1 MAYEG
6 SGVIKILKSAVK
18 DYTMNK
24 EFVANIGNDVILFN
38 TGILAKQADGAVAV
52 SCGETIVFAS
62 AVASKKIVEGQDFF
76 PLTVDYREKH
86 YSAGKI
92 PGGFIKREGRPSDK
106 EILTSRLA
114 DRPIRPL
121 FPDDFV
127 NEVQVIIYV
136 LSADREHQPDV
147 LAINAASAALS
158 ISGIPFKGPV
168 GAVRVGRIDGQWKI
182 NPYFQE
188 MEHSDID
195 LVVAGTKKAVTMI
208 EGQAKNLTE
217 DEMIEAVEFAHANI
231 IKLCEVQEAL
241 KEACGKPLMSYE
253 PKLSDKELEK
263 VIREKYFADIEQL
276 KEVHEKKAREQ
287 AKDAIITTITRQ
299 LQEQF
304 PDTIALVPEIVDSL
318 DAEVV
323 RSRILNEGKR
333 ADGRGLKDIRPID
346 IMIGILPRA
355 HGSALFTRG
364 QTQSLGIVTLGTVA
378 DSQRI
383 DSIDLIEES
392 YKRFMLH
399 YYFPP
404 FSVGEVG
411 RVGGIGRRE
420 IGHGMLAERA
430 LEYAI
435 PDEDIFPYTIRV
447 VSEILESNGSS
458 SMATVCSG
466 SLALF
471 NAGVP
476 MKAPVAGI
484 AMGLVLEGDRYAIL
498 SDIQGIE
505 DHLGDM
511 DFKVAGTATG
521 ITAFQMDIKIEG
533 ITTEIMRKALEQAKE
548 GRLHI
553 LEKMNEVIAEPSKE
567 LSPHAP
573 KIAVMK
579 IEVEKIGEVIGPGGR
594 VIKKI
599 IEESGADINIE
610 PDGTVFI
617 SASEQDSIEKAQL
630 SIKGLVEEVEVG
642 AIYKGIVK
650 RITDFGAFVEILPGK
665 QGLVHISKLDHSRV
679 EKVKDILNEG
689 DEVLVK
695 VIGID
700 EQGRINLSR
709 KDAMKKH

>member
-1 MAYEG
+1 
-6 SGVIKILKSAVK
+6 
-18 DYTMNK
+18 MNK
-24 EFVANIGNDVILFN
+24 EFAVTIGNDLIQFS
-38 TGILAKQADGAVAV
+38 TGILAKQADGAVVV
-52 SCGETIVFAS
+52 SCGETIVFSS
-62 AVASKKIVEGQDFF
+62 AVASKKVVEGQDFF

-127 NEVQVIIYV
+127 NEVQIIIYV
-136 LSADREHQPDV
+136 LSADREHQPDI

-158 ISGIPFKGPV
+158 ISGVPFKGPV
-168 GAVRVGRIDGQWKI
+168 GAVRVGRVDGQWI
-182 NPYFQE
+182 VNPSFQE
-188 MEHSDID
+188 MENSDID
-195 LVVAGTKKAVTMI
+195 LVVAGTRKAVTMI
-208 EGQAKNLTE
+208 EGQAKNLSE
-217 DEMIEAVEFAHANI
+217 DAMIQAVEFAHANI
-231 IKLCEVQEAL
+231 IKLCEIQEEL
-241 KEACGKPLMSYE
+241 KNTCGKPLMQYI
-253 PKLSDKELEK
+253 PKLSDNKLEK
-263 VIREKYFADIEQL
+263 VIREKYFTAVENF
-276 KEVHEKKAREQ
+276 KEYTEKKARED
-287 AKDAIITTITRQ
+287 AKDAIITAITND
-299 LQEQF
+299 LKEQF
-304 PDTIALVPEIVDSL
+304 PDTIALVPEIVDAM
-318 DAEVV
+318 DAEVI
-323 RSRILNEGKR
+323 RSRILDEGSR
-333 ADGRGLKDIRPID
+333 PDGRGLNNIRPID
-346 IMIGILPRA
+346 IMVGILPRA

-378 DSQRI
+378 ESQRI
-383 DSIDLIEES
+383 DSIDLLEES

-404 FSVGEVG
+404 FSTGEVG
-411 RVGGIGRRE
+411 RVGGVGRRE

-430 LEYAI
+430 IEYAI
-435 PDEDIFPYTIRV
+435 PDEKEFPYTIRV
-447 VSEILESNGSS
+447 VSEVLESNGSS
-458 SMATVCSG
+458 SMATVCAG

-476 MKAPVAGI
+476 MKDQVAGI
-484 AMGLVLEGDRYAIL
+484 AMGLVLEGERYAIL

-548 GRLHI
+548 GRLYI
-553 LEKMNEVIAEPSKE
+553 LEKMNSVVSQPAQE

-579 IEVEKIGEVIGPGGR
+579 IEIEKIGEVIGPGGR

-599 IEESGADINIE
+599 IEETGAEINIE
-610 PDGTVFI
+610 QDGTIFI
-617 SASEQDSIEKAQL
+617 SANEQSAIDKAQQA
-630 SIKGLVEEVEVG
+630 IKGLIEEVEVG
-642 AIYKGIVK
+642 TIYKGVVK
-650 RITDFGAFVEILPGK
+650 RITDFGAFVEVLPGK
-665 QGLVHISKLDHSRV
+665 QGLVHISKLDFNRV
-679 EKVKDILNEG
+679 EKVKDVLKEG
-689 DEVLVK
+689 DEVMVK
-695 VIGID
+695 VISID
-700 EQGRINLSR
+700 DQGRINLSR

>member
-1 MAYEG
+1 
-6 SGVIKILKSAVK
+6 
-18 DYTMNK
+18 MNK
-24 EFVANIGNDVILFN
+24 EFAVTIGNDLIQFS
-38 TGILAKQADGAVAV
+38 TGILAKQADGAVVV
-52 SCGETIVFAS
+52 SCGETIVFSS
-62 AVASKKIVEGQDFF
+62 AVASKKVVEGQDFF
-76 PLTVDYREKH
+76 PLMVDYREKH

-127 NEVQVIIYV
+127 NEVQIIIYV
-136 LSADREHQPDV
+136 LSADREHQPDI

-168 GAVRVGRIDGQWKI
+168 GAVRVGRVDGQWII
-182 NPYFQE
+182 NPSFQE
-188 MEHSDID
+188 IENSDID
-195 LVVAGTKKAVTMI
+195 LVVAGTRKAVTMI
-208 EGQAKNLTE
+208 EGQAKNLSE
-217 DEMIEAVEFAHANI
+217 DAMIQAVEFAHENI
-231 IKLCEVQEAL
+231 IKLCEIQEEL
-241 KEACGKPLMSYE
+241 KNACGKPLMNYI
-253 PKLSDKELEK
+253 PKQGDKELEK
-263 VIREKYFADIEQL
+263 VIRDKYFTAVKNF
-276 KEVHEKKAREQ
+276 KEYTEKKARED
-287 AKDAIITTITRQ
+287 AKDAIIKAITDD
-299 LQEQF
+299 LKEQF
-304 PDTIALVPEIVDSL
+304 PDTIALVPEIVDAM
-318 DAEVV
+318 DAEVI
-323 RSRILNEGKR
+323 RSRILDEGSR
-333 ADGRGLKDIRPID
+333 PDGRGLNNIRPID
-346 IMIGILPRA
+346 IMVGILPRA

-383 DSIDLIEES
+383 DSIDLLEES

-404 FSVGEVG
+404 FSTGEVG
-411 RVGGIGRRE
+411 RVGGVGRRE

-430 LEYAI
+430 IEYAI
-435 PDEDIFPYTIRV
+435 PDDTVFPYTIRV
-447 VSEILESNGSS
+447 VSEVLESNGSS
-458 SMATVCSG
+458 SMATVCAG

-476 MKAPVAGI
+476 MKDQVAGI
-484 AMGLVLEGDRYAIL
+484 AMGLVLEGERYAIL

-548 GRLHI
+548 GRLYI
-553 LEKMNEVIAEPSKE
+553 LEKMNSVISQPAQE

-579 IEVEKIGEVIGPGGR
+579 IEIEKIGEVIGPGGR

-599 IEESGADINIE
+599 IEETGAEINIE
-610 PDGTVFI
+610 QDGTIFI
-617 SASEQDSIEKAQL
+617 SANEQSAIDKAQQA
-630 SIKGLVEEVEVG
+630 IKGLIEEVEVG
-642 AIYKGIVK
+642 TIYKGVVK
-650 RITDFGAFVEILPGK
+650 RITDFGAFVEVLPGK
-665 QGLVHISKLDHSRV
+665 QGLVHISKLDFNRV
-679 EKVKDILNEG
+679 EKVKDVLKEG
-689 DEVLVK
+689 DEVMVK

>member
-1 MAYEG
+1 
-6 SGVIKILKSAVK
+6 
-18 DYTMNK
+18 MNK
-24 EFVANIGNDVILFN
+24 EFAVTIGNDLIQFS
-38 TGILAKQADGAVAV
+38 TGILAKQADGAVVV
-52 SCGETIVFAS
+52 SCGETIVFSS
-62 AVASKKIVEGQDFF
+62 AVASKKVVEGQDFF
-76 PLTVDYREKH
+76 PLMVDYREKH

-127 NEVQVIIYV
+127 NEVQIIIYV
-136 LSADREHQPDV
+136 LSADREHQPDI

-168 GAVRVGRIDGQWKI
+168 GAVRVGRVDGQWII
-182 NPYFQE
+182 NPSFQE
-188 MEHSDID
+188 IENSDID
-195 LVVAGTKKAVTMI
+195 LVVAGTRKAVTMI
-208 EGQAKNLTE
+208 EGQAKNLSE
-217 DEMIEAVEFAHANI
+217 DAMIQAVEFAHENI
-231 IKLCEVQEAL
+231 IKLCEIQEEL
-241 KEACGKPLMSYE
+241 KNACGKPLMNYM
-253 PKLSDKELEK
+253 PKQGDKELEK
-263 VIREKYFADIEQL
+263 VIRDKYFTAVKNF
-276 KEVHEKKAREQ
+276 KEYTEKKARED
-287 AKDAIITTITRQ
+287 AKDAIIKAITDD
-299 LQEQF
+299 LKEQF
-304 PDTIALVPEIVDSL
+304 PDTIALVPEIVDAM
-318 DAEVV
+318 DAEVI
-323 RSRILNEGKR
+323 RSRILDEGSR
-333 ADGRGLKDIRPID
+333 PDGRGLNNIRPID
-346 IMIGILPRA
+346 IMVGILPRA

-383 DSIDLIEES
+383 DSIDLLEES

-404 FSVGEVG
+404 FSTGEVG
-411 RVGGIGRRE
+411 RVGGVGRRE

-430 LEYAI
+430 IEYAI
-435 PDEDIFPYTIRV
+435 PDDTVFPYTIRV
-447 VSEILESNGSS
+447 VSEVLESNGSS
-458 SMATVCSG
+458 SMATVCAG

-476 MKAPVAGI
+476 MKDQVAGI
-484 AMGLVLEGDRYAIL
+484 AMGLVLEGERYAIL

-548 GRLHI
+548 GRLYI
-553 LEKMNEVIAEPSKE
+553 LEKMNSVISQPAQE

-579 IEVEKIGEVIGPGGR
+579 IEIEKIGEVIGPGGR

-599 IEESGADINIE
+599 IEETGAEINIE
-610 PDGTVFI
+610 QDGTIFI
-617 SASEQDSIEKAQL
+617 SANEQSAIDKAQQA
-630 SIKGLVEEVEVG
+630 IKGLIEEVEVG
-642 AIYKGIVK
+642 TIYKGVVK
-650 RITDFGAFVEILPGK
+650 RITDFGAFVEVLPGK
-665 QGLVHISKLDHSRV
+665 QGLVHISKLDFNRV
-679 EKVKDILNEG
+679 EKVKDVLKEG
-689 DEVLVK
+689 DEVMVK

>member
-1 MAYEG
+1 
-6 SGVIKILKSAVK
+6 
-18 DYTMNK
+18 MNK
-24 EFVANIGNDVILFN
+24 EFVAQIGDDVILFN

-62 AVASKKIVEGQDFF
+62 AVASKKVVEGQDFF

-121 FPDDFV
+121 FPEDFV

-147 LAINAASAALS
+147 LAINATSAALI

-168 GAVRVGRIDGQWKI
+168 GAVRVGRINGQWKI

-208 EGQAKNLTE
+208 EGQAKNLSE

-241 KEACGKPLMSYE
+241 KESCGKPIMSYE

-263 VIREKYFADIEQL
+263 VIRERYFADIEHL
-276 KEVHEKKAREQ
+276 KEIHEKKAREQ
-287 AKDAIITTITRQ
+287 AKDAIITTITSQ
-299 LQEQF
+299 LQDQF
-304 PDTIALVPEIVDSL
+304 PDTIKLVPEIVDNL

-383 DSIDLIEES
+383 DSIDLMEES

-404 FSVGEVG
+404 FSVGEIG
-411 RVGGIGRRE
+411 RVGGVGRRE

-435 PDEDIFPYTIRV
+435 PDEDVFPYTIRV

-484 AMGLVLEGDRYAIL
+484 AMGLILEGDRYAIL

-521 ITAFQMDIKIEG
+521 ITAFQLDIKIEG

-548 GRLHI
+548 GRLYI
-553 LEKMNEVIAEPSKE
+553 LEKMNEVISEPAKE

-579 IEVEKIGEVIGPGGR
+579 IEIEKIGEVIGPGGR

-610 PDGTVFI
+610 PDGTIFI
-617 SASEQDSIEKAQL
+617 SANEQDSIEKAQL
-630 SIKGLVEEVEVG
+630 SIKGLVEDVEVG

>member
-1 MAYEG
+1 
-6 SGVIKILKSAVK
+6 
-18 DYTMNK
+18 MNK
-24 EFVANIGNDVILFN
+24 EFVAQIGDDVILFN

-62 AVASKKIVEGQDFF
+62 AVASKKVVEGQDFF

-121 FPDDFV
+121 FPEDFV

-147 LAINAASAALS
+147 LAINAASAALI

-168 GAVRVGRIDGQWKI
+168 GAVRVGRINGQWKI

-208 EGQAKNLTE
+208 EGQAKNLSE
-217 DEMIEAVEFAHANI
+217 DEMIEAVEFAHAHI

-241 KEACGKPLMSYE
+241 KESCGKPIMPYE

-263 VIREKYFADIEQL
+263 VIRERYFADIEHL

-287 AKDAIITTITRQ
+287 AKDAIITTITSQ

-304 PDTIALVPEIVDSL
+304 PDTIKLVPEIVDNL

-383 DSIDLIEES
+383 DSIDLMEES

-404 FSVGEVG
+404 FSVGEIG
-411 RVGGIGRRE
+411 RVGGVGRRE

-435 PDEDIFPYTIRV
+435 PDEDVFPYTIRV

-484 AMGLVLEGDRYAIL
+484 AMGLILEGDRYAIL

-521 ITAFQMDIKIEG
+521 ITAFQLDIKIEG

-548 GRLHI
+548 GRLYI
-553 LEKMNEVIAEPSKE
+553 LEKMNEVISEPAKE

-579 IEVEKIGEVIGPGGR
+579 IEIEKIGEVIGPGGR

-617 SASEQDSIEKAQL
+617 SANEQDSIEKAQL

>member
-1 MAYEG
+1 
-6 SGVIKILKSAVK
+6 
-18 DYTMNK
+18 MNK
-24 EFVANIGNDVILFN
+24 EFVAQIGDDVILFN

-62 AVASKKIVEGQDFF
+62 AVASKKVVEGQDFF

-121 FPDDFV
+121 FPEDFV

-147 LAINAASAALS
+147 LAINAASAALI

-168 GAVRVGRIDGQWKI
+168 GAVRVGRINGQWKI

-208 EGQAKNLTE
+208 EGQAKNLSE
-217 DEMIEAVEFAHANI
+217 DEMIEAVEFAHAHI

-241 KEACGKPLMSYE
+241 KESCGKPIMPYE

-263 VIREKYFADIEQL
+263 VIRERYFADIEHL
-276 KEVHEKKAREQ
+276 KEIHEKKAREQ
-287 AKDAIITTITRQ
+287 AKDAIITTITSQ

-304 PDTIALVPEIVDSL
+304 PDTIKLVPEIVDNL

-383 DSIDLIEES
+383 DSIDLMEES

-404 FSVGEVG
+404 FSVGEIG
-411 RVGGIGRRE
+411 RVGGVGRRE

-435 PDEDIFPYTIRV
+435 PDEDVFPYTIRV

-484 AMGLVLEGDRYAIL
+484 AMGLILEGDRYAIL

-521 ITAFQMDIKIEG
+521 ITAFQLDIKIEG

-548 GRLHI
+548 GRLYI
-553 LEKMNEVIAEPSKE
+553 LEKMNEVISEPAKE

-579 IEVEKIGEVIGPGGR
+579 IEIEKIGEVIGPGGR

-617 SASEQDSIEKAQL
+617 SANEQDSIEKAQL

-650 RITDFGAFVEILPGK
+650 RITDFGAFVEIARQTGAGSYF
-665 QGLVHISKLDHSRV
+665 QT
-679 EKVKDILNEG
+679 
-689 DEVLVK
+689 
-695 VIGID
+695 
-700 EQGRINLSR
+700 
-709 KDAMKKH
+709 

>member
-1 MAYEG
+1 
-6 SGVIKILKSAVK
+6 
-18 DYTMNK
+18 MNK
-24 EFVANIGNDVILFN
+24 EFAVTIGNDLIQFS
-38 TGILAKQADGAVAV
+38 TGILAKQADGAVVV
-52 SCGETIVFAS
+52 SCGETIVFSS
-62 AVASKKIVEGQDFF
+62 AVASKKVVEGQDFF

-127 NEVQVIIYV
+127 NEVQIIIYV
-136 LSADREHQPDV
+136 LSADREHQPDI

-168 GAVRVGRIDGQWKI
+168 GAVRVGRVDGQWI
-182 NPYFQE
+182 VNPSFQE
-188 MEHSDID
+188 MENSDID
-195 LVVAGTKKAVTMI
+195 LVVAGTRKAVTMI
-208 EGQAKNLTE
+208 EGQAKNLSE
-217 DEMIEAVEFAHANI
+217 DAMIQAVEFAHENI
-231 IKLCEVQEAL
+231 IKLCEIQEEL
-241 KEACGKPLMSYE
+241 KNACGKPLMNYT
-253 PKLSDKELEK
+253 PKQGDKELEK
-263 VIREKYFADIEQL
+263 VIRDKYFTAVENF
-276 KEVHEKKAREQ
+276 KEYTEKKARED
-287 AKDAIITTITRQ
+287 AKDAIITAITDD
-299 LQEQF
+299 LKEQF
-304 PDTIALVPEIVDSL
+304 PDTIGLVPEIVDAM
-318 DAEVV
+318 DAEVI
-323 RSRILNEGKR
+323 RSRILDEGSR
-333 ADGRGLKDIRPID
+333 PDGRGLNNIRPID
-346 IMIGILPRA
+346 IMVGILPRA

-364 QTQSLGIVTLGTVA
+364 QTQSLGIVTLGTGA

-383 DSIDLIEES
+383 DSIDLLEES

-404 FSVGEVG
+404 FSTGEVG
-411 RVGGIGRRE
+411 RVGGVGRRE

-430 LEYAI
+430 IEYAI
-435 PDEDIFPYTIRV
+435 PDEKEFPYTIRV
-447 VSEILESNGSS
+447 VSEVLESNGSS
-458 SMATVCSG
+458 SMATVCAG

-476 MKAPVAGI
+476 MKDQVAGI
-484 AMGLVLEGDRYAIL
+484 AMGLVLEGERYAIL

-548 GRLHI
+548 GRLYI
-553 LEKMNEVIAEPSKE
+553 LEKMNSVVSQPAQE

-579 IEVEKIGEVIGPGGR
+579 IEIEKIGEVIGPGGR

-599 IEESGADINIE
+599 IEETGAEINIE
-610 PDGTVFI
+610 QDGTIFI
-617 SASEQDSIEKAQL
+617 SANEQSAIDKAQQA
-630 SIKGLVEEVEVG
+630 IKGLIEEVEVG
-642 AIYKGIVK
+642 TIYKGVVK
-650 RITDFGAFVEILPGK
+650 RITDFGAFVEVLPGK
-665 QGLVHISKLDHSRV
+665 QGLVHISKLDFNRV
-679 EKVKDILNEG
+679 EKVKDVLKEG
-689 DEVLVK
+689 DEVMVK

-700 EQGRINLSR
+700 DQGRINLSR

>member
-1 MAYEG
+1 
-6 SGVIKILKSAVK
+6 
-18 DYTMNK
+18 MNK
-24 EFVANIGNDVILFN
+24 EFVAHIGDDVILFN

-62 AVASKKIVEGQDFF
+62 AVASKKVVEGQDFF

-147 LAINAASAALS
+147 MAINAASAALI

-168 GAVRVGRIDGQWKI
+168 GAVRVGRINGQWKI

-263 VIREKYFADIEQL
+263 VIRERFFADIEQL
-276 KEVHEKKAREQ
+276 KDVHEKKAREQ
-287 AKDAIITTITRQ
+287 AKDTLITTITSQ

-304 PDTIALVPEIVDSL
+304 PDTIKLVSEIVDNL

-411 RVGGIGRRE
+411 RVGGVGRRE

-435 PDEDIFPYTIRV
+435 PDEGVFPYTIRV

-548 GRLHI
+548 GRLYI
-553 LEKMNEVIAEPSKE
+553 LEKMNEVISEPAKE

-579 IEVEKIGEVIGPGGR
+579 IEIEKIGEVIGPGGR

-610 PDGTVFI
+610 PDGTIFI
-617 SASEQDSIEKAQL
+617 SASEQDAIDKAQL

>member
-1 MAYEG
+1 
-6 SGVIKILKSAVK
+6 
-18 DYTMNK
+18 MNK
-24 EFVANIGNDVILFN
+24 EFAVTIGNDLIQFS
-38 TGILAKQADGAVAV
+38 TGILAKQADGAVVV
-52 SCGETIVFAS
+52 SCGETIVFSS
-62 AVASKKIVEGQDFF
+62 AVASKKVVEGQDFF

-127 NEVQVIIYV
+127 NEVQIIIYV
-136 LSADREHQPDV
+136 LSADREHQPDI

-168 GAVRVGRIDGQWKI
+168 GAVRVGRVDGQWI
-182 NPYFQE
+182 VNPSFQE
-188 MEHSDID
+188 MENSDID
-195 LVVAGTKKAVTMI
+195 LVVAGTRKAVTMI
-208 EGQAKNLTE
+208 EGQAKNLSE
-217 DEMIEAVEFAHANI
+217 DAMIQAVEFAHENI
-231 IKLCEVQEAL
+231 IKLCEIQEEL
-241 KEACGKPLMSYE
+241 KNACGKPLMNYT
-253 PKLSDKELEK
+253 PKQGDKELEK
-263 VIREKYFADIEQL
+263 VIRDKYFTAVENF
-276 KEVHEKKAREQ
+276 KEYTEKKARED
-287 AKDAIITTITRQ
+287 AKDAIISAITND
-299 LQEQF
+299 LKEQF
-304 PDTIALVPEIVDSL
+304 PDTIALVPEIVDAM
-318 DAEVV
+318 DAEVI
-323 RSRILNEGKR
+323 RSRILDEGSR
-333 ADGRGLKDIRPID
+333 PDGRGLNNIRPID
-346 IMIGILPRA
+346 IMVGILPRA

-364 QTQSLGIVTLGTVA
+364 QTQSLGIVTLGTGA

-383 DSIDLIEES
+383 DSIDLLEES

-404 FSVGEVG
+404 FSTGEVG
-411 RVGGIGRRE
+411 RVGGVGRRE

-430 LEYAI
+430 IEYAI
-435 PDEDIFPYTIRV
+435 PDEAVFPYTIRV
-447 VSEILESNGSS
+447 VSEVLESNGSS
-458 SMATVCSG
+458 SMATVCAG

-476 MKAPVAGI
+476 MKDQVAGI
-484 AMGLVLEGDRYAIL
+484 AMGLVLEGERYAIL

-548 GRLHI
+548 GRLYI
-553 LEKMNEVIAEPSKE
+553 LEKMNSVISQPAQE

-579 IEVEKIGEVIGPGGR
+579 IEIEKIGEVIGPGGR

-599 IEESGADINIE
+599 IEETGAEINIE
-610 PDGTVFI
+610 QDGTIFI
-617 SASEQDSIEKAQL
+617 SANEQSAIDKAQQA
-630 SIKGLVEEVEVG
+630 IKGLIEEVEVG
-642 AIYKGIVK
+642 TIYKGVVK
-650 RITDFGAFVEILPGK
+650 RITDFGAFVEVLPGK
-665 QGLVHISKLDHSRV
+665 QGLVHISKLDFNRV
-679 EKVKDILNEG
+679 EKVKDVLNEG
-689 DEVLVK
+689 DEVMVK
-695 VIGID
+695 VISID
-700 EQGRINLSR
+700 DQGRINLSR

>member
-1 MAYEG
+1 
-6 SGVIKILKSAVK
+6 
-18 DYTMNK
+18 MNK
-24 EFVANIGNDVILFN
+24 EFVVKIGNDLIQFS

-52 SCGETIVFAS
+52 SCGETIVFSS
-62 AVASKKIVEGQDFF
+62 AVASKKVVEGQDFF

-127 NEVQVIIYV
+127 NEVQIIIYV
-136 LSADREHQPDV
+136 LSADREHQPDI

-168 GAVRVGRIDGQWKI
+168 GAVRVGRVDGQWI
-182 NPYFQE
+182 VNPSFQE
-188 MEHSDID
+188 MENSDID
-195 LVVAGTKKAVTMI
+195 LVVAGTRKAVTMI
-208 EGQAKNLTE
+208 EGQAKNLSE
-217 DEMIEAVEFAHANI
+217 DAMIQAVEFAHENI
-231 IKLCEVQEAL
+231 IKLCEIQEEL
-241 KEACGKPLMSYE
+241 KNACGKPLMNYT
-253 PKLSDKELEK
+253 PKQGDKELEK
-263 VIREKYFADIEQL
+263 VIRDKYFTAVENF
-276 KEVHEKKAREQ
+276 KEYTEKKARED
-287 AKDAIITTITRQ
+287 AKDAIISAITND
-299 LQEQF
+299 LKEQF
-304 PDTIALVPEIVDSL
+304 PDTIALVPEIVDAM
-318 DAEVV
+318 DAEVI
-323 RSRILNEGKR
+323 RSRILDEGSR
-333 ADGRGLKDIRPID
+333 PDGRGLNNIRPID
-346 IMIGILPRA
+346 IMVGILPRA

-364 QTQSLGIVTLGTVA
+364 QTQSLGIVTLGTGA

-383 DSIDLIEES
+383 DSIDLLEES

-404 FSVGEVG
+404 FSTGEVG
-411 RVGGIGRRE
+411 RVGGVGRRE

-430 LEYAI
+430 IEYAI
-435 PDEDIFPYTIRV
+435 PDEAVFPYTIRV
-447 VSEILESNGSS
+447 VSEVLESNGSS
-458 SMATVCSG
+458 SMATVCAG

-476 MKAPVAGI
+476 MKDQVAGI
-484 AMGLVLEGDRYAIL
+484 AMGLVLEGERYAIL

-548 GRLHI
+548 GRLYI
-553 LEKMNEVIAEPSKE
+553 LEKMNSVISQPAQE

-579 IEVEKIGEVIGPGGR
+579 IEIEKIGEVIGPGGR

-599 IEESGADINIE
+599 IEETGAEINIE
-610 PDGTVFI
+610 QDGTIFI
-617 SASEQDSIEKAQL
+617 SANEQSAIDKAQQA
-630 SIKGLVEEVEVG
+630 IKGLIEEVEVG
-642 AIYKGIVK
+642 TIYKGVVK
-650 RITDFGAFVEILPGK
+650 RITDFGAFVEVLPGK
-665 QGLVHISKLDHSRV
+665 QGLVHISKLDFNRV
-679 EKVKDILNEG
+679 EKVKDVLNEG
-689 DEVLVK
+689 DEVMVK
-695 VIGID
+695 VISID
-700 EQGRINLSR
+700 DQGRINLSR

>member
-1 MAYEG
+1 
-6 SGVIKILKSAVK
+6 
-18 DYTMNK
+18 MNK

>member
-1 MAYEG
+1 
-6 SGVIKILKSAVK
+6 
-18 DYTMNK
+18 MNK
-24 EFVANIGNDVILFN
+24 EFVAHIGDDVILFN

-62 AVASKKIVEGQDFF
+62 AVASKKVVEGQDFF

-147 LAINAASAALS
+147 MAINAASAALI

-168 GAVRVGRIDGQWKI
+168 GAVRVGRINGQWKI

-263 VIREKYFADIEQL
+263 VIRERFFADIEQL
-276 KEVHEKKAREQ
+276 KDVHEKKAREQ
-287 AKDAIITTITRQ
+287 AKDTLITTITSQ

-304 PDTIALVPEIVDSL
+304 PDTIKLVSEIVDNL

-411 RVGGIGRRE
+411 RVGGVGRRE
-420 IGHGMLAERA
+420 IGHSMLAERA

-435 PDEDIFPYTIRV
+435 PDEDVFPYTIRV

-548 GRLHI
+548 GRLYI
-553 LEKMNEVIAEPSKE
+553 LEKMNEVISEPAKE

-579 IEVEKIGEVIGPGGR
+579 IEIEKIGEVIGPGGR

-610 PDGTVFI
+610 PDGTIFI
-617 SASEQDSIEKAQL
+617 SASEQDAIDKAQL

>member
-1 MAYEG
+1 
-6 SGVIKILKSAVK
+6 
-18 DYTMNK
+18 MNK
-24 EFVANIGNDVILFN
+24 EFAVTIGNDLIQFS
-38 TGILAKQADGAVAV
+38 TGILAKQADGAVVV
-52 SCGETIVFAS
+52 SCGETIVFSS
-62 AVASKKIVEGQDFF
+62 AVASKKVVEGQDFF

-127 NEVQVIIYV
+127 NEVQIIIYV
-136 LSADREHQPDV
+136 LSADREHQPDI

-168 GAVRVGRIDGQWKI
+168 GAVRVGRVDGQWI
-182 NPYFQE
+182 VNPSFQE
-188 MEHSDID
+188 MENSDID
-195 LVVAGTKKAVTMI
+195 LVVAGTRKAVTMI
-208 EGQAKNLTE
+208 EGQAKNLSE
-217 DEMIEAVEFAHANI
+217 DAMIQAVEFAHENI
-231 IKLCEVQEAL
+231 IKLCEIQEEL
-241 KEACGKPLMSYE
+241 KNACGKPLMNYI
-253 PKLSDKELEK
+253 PKQGDKELEK
-263 VIREKYFADIEQL
+263 VIRDKYFTAVENF
-276 KEVHEKKAREQ
+276 KEYTEKKARED
-287 AKDAIITTITRQ
+287 AKDAIITAITND
-299 LQEQF
+299 LKEQF
-304 PDTIALVPEIVDSL
+304 PDTIALVPEIVDAM
-318 DAEVV
+318 DAEVI
-323 RSRILNEGKR
+323 RSRILDEGSR
-333 ADGRGLKDIRPID
+333 PDGRGLNNIRPID
-346 IMIGILPRA
+346 IMVGILPRA

-364 QTQSLGIVTLGTVA
+364 QTQSLGIVTLGTGA

-383 DSIDLIEES
+383 DSIDLLEES

-404 FSVGEVG
+404 FSTGEVG
-411 RVGGIGRRE
+411 RVGGVGRRE

-430 LEYAI
+430 IEYAI
-435 PDEDIFPYTIRV
+435 PDDTVFPYTIRV
-447 VSEILESNGSS
+447 VSEVLESNGSS
-458 SMATVCSG
+458 SMATVCAG

-476 MKAPVAGI
+476 MKDQVAGI
-484 AMGLVLEGDRYAIL
+484 AMGLVLEGERYAIL

-548 GRLHI
+548 GRLYI
-553 LEKMNEVIAEPSKE
+553 LEKMNSVISQPAQE

-579 IEVEKIGEVIGPGGR
+579 IEIEKIGEVIGPGGR

-599 IEESGADINIE
+599 IEETGAEINIE
-610 PDGTVFI
+610 QDGTIFI
-617 SASEQDSIEKAQL
+617 SANEQSAIDKAQQA
-630 SIKGLVEEVEVG
+630 IKGLIEEVEVG
-642 AIYKGIVK
+642 TIYKGVVK
-650 RITDFGAFVEILPGK
+650 RITDFGAFVEVLPGK
-665 QGLVHISKLDHSRV
+665 QGLVHISKLDFNRV
-679 EKVKDILNEG
+679 EKVKDVLNEG
-689 DEVLVK
+689 DEVMVK
-695 VIGID
+695 VISID
-700 EQGRINLSR
+700 DQGRINLSR

>member
-1 MAYEG
+1 
-6 SGVIKILKSAVK
+6 
-18 DYTMNK
+18 MNK
-24 EFVANIGNDVILFN
+24 EFAVTIGNDLIQFS
-38 TGILAKQADGAVAV
+38 TGILAKQADGAVVV
-52 SCGETIVFAS
+52 SCGETIVFSS
-62 AVASKKIVEGQDFF
+62 AVASKKVVEGQDFF

-127 NEVQVIIYV
+127 NEVQIIIYV
-136 LSADREHQPDV
+136 LSADREHQPDI

-168 GAVRVGRIDGQWKI
+168 GAVRVGRVDGQWI
-182 NPYFQE
+182 VNPSFQE
-188 MEHSDID
+188 MENSDID
-195 LVVAGTKKAVTMI
+195 LVVAGTRKAVTMI
-208 EGQAKNLTE
+208 EGQAKNLSE
-217 DEMIEAVEFAHANI
+217 DAMIQAVEFAHENI
-231 IKLCEVQEAL
+231 IKLCEIQEEL
-241 KEACGKPLMSYE
+241 KNACGKPLMNYI
-253 PKLSDKELEK
+253 PKQGDKELEK
-263 VIREKYFADIEQL
+263 VIRDKYFTAVKNF
-276 KEVHEKKAREQ
+276 KEYTEKKARED
-287 AKDAIITTITRQ
+287 AKDAIITAITDD
-299 LQEQF
+299 LKEQF
-304 PDTIALVPEIVDSL
+304 PDTIALVPEIVDAM
-318 DAEVV
+318 DAEVI
-323 RSRILNEGKR
+323 RSRILDEGSR
-333 ADGRGLKDIRPID
+333 PDGRGLNNIRPID
-346 IMIGILPRA
+346 IMVGILPRA

-364 QTQSLGIVTLGTVA
+364 QTQSLGIVTLGTGA

-383 DSIDLIEES
+383 DSIDLLEES

-404 FSVGEVG
+404 FSTGEVG
-411 RVGGIGRRE
+411 RVGGVGRRE

-430 LEYAI
+430 IEYAI
-435 PDEDIFPYTIRV
+435 PDDKVFPYTIRV
-447 VSEILESNGSS
+447 VSEVLESNGSS
-458 SMATVCSG
+458 SMATVCAG

-476 MKAPVAGI
+476 MKDQVAGI
-484 AMGLVLEGDRYAIL
+484 AMGLVLEGERYAIL

-548 GRLHI
+548 GRLYI
-553 LEKMNEVIAEPSKE
+553 LEKMNSVISQPAQE

-579 IEVEKIGEVIGPGGR
+579 IEIEKIGEVIGPGGR

-599 IEESGADINIE
+599 IEETGAEINIE
-610 PDGTVFI
+610 QDGTIFI
-617 SASEQDSIEKAQL
+617 SANEQSAIDKAQQA
-630 SIKGLVEEVEVG
+630 IKGLIEEVEVG
-642 AIYKGIVK
+642 TIYKGVVK
-650 RITDFGAFVEILPGK
+650 RITDFGAFVEVLPGK
-665 QGLVHISKLDHSRV
+665 QGLVHISKLDFNRV
-679 EKVKDILNEG
+679 EKVKDVLNEG
-689 DEVLVK
+689 DEVMVK
-695 VIGID
+695 VISID
-700 EQGRINLSR
+700 DQGRINLSR

>member
-1 MAYEG
+1 
-6 SGVIKILKSAVK
+6 
-18 DYTMNK
+18 MNK
-24 EFVANIGNDVILFN
+24 EFVAHIGDDVILFN

-62 AVASKKIVEGQDFF
+62 AVASKKVVEGQDFF

-147 LAINAASAALS
+147 MAINAASAALI

-168 GAVRVGRIDGQWKI
+168 GAVRVGRINGQWKI

-263 VIREKYFADIEQL
+263 VIRERFFANIEQL
-276 KEVHEKKAREQ
+276 KDVHEKKAREQ
-287 AKDAIITTITRQ
+287 AKDALITTITSQ

-304 PDTIALVPEIVDSL
+304 PDTIKLVSEIVDNL

-411 RVGGIGRRE
+411 RVGGVGRRE

-435 PDEDIFPYTIRV
+435 PDEGVFPYTIRV

-548 GRLHI
+548 GRLYI
-553 LEKMNEVIAEPSKE
+553 LEKMNEVISEPAKE

-579 IEVEKIGEVIGPGGR
+579 IEIEKIGEVIGPGGR

-610 PDGTVFI
+610 PDGTIFI
-617 SASEQDSIEKAQL
+617 SASEQDAIDKAQL

>member
-1 MAYEG
+1 
-6 SGVIKILKSAVK
+6 
-18 DYTMNK
+18 MNK
-24 EFVANIGNDVILFN
+24 EFAVTIGNDLIQFS
-38 TGILAKQADGAVAV
+38 TGILAKQADGAVVV
-52 SCGETIVFAS
+52 SCGETIVFSS
-62 AVASKKIVEGQDFF
+62 AVASKKVVEGQDFF

-127 NEVQVIIYV
+127 NEVQIIIYV
-136 LSADREHQPDV
+136 LSADREHQPDI

-168 GAVRVGRIDGQWKI
+168 GAVRVGRVDGQWI
-182 NPYFQE
+182 VNPSFQE
-188 MEHSDID
+188 MENSDID
-195 LVVAGTKKAVTMI
+195 LVVAGTRKAVTMI
-208 EGQAKNLTE
+208 EGQAKNLSE
-217 DEMIEAVEFAHANI
+217 DAMIQAVEFAHENI
-231 IKLCEVQEAL
+231 IKLCEIQEEL
-241 KEACGKPLMSYE
+241 KNACGKPLMNYT
-253 PKLSDKELEK
+253 PKQGDKELEK
-263 VIREKYFADIEQL
+263 VIRDKYFTAVKNF
-276 KEVHEKKAREQ
+276 KEYTEKKARED
-287 AKDAIITTITRQ
+287 AKDAIITAITDD
-299 LQEQF
+299 LKEQF
-304 PDTIALVPEIVDSL
+304 PDTIALVPEIVDAM
-318 DAEVV
+318 DAEVI
-323 RSRILNEGKR
+323 RSRILDEGSR
-333 ADGRGLKDIRPID
+333 PDGRGLNNIRPID
-346 IMIGILPRA
+346 IMVGILPRA

-364 QTQSLGIVTLGTVA
+364 QTQSLGIVTLGTGA

-383 DSIDLIEES
+383 DSIDLLEES

-404 FSVGEVG
+404 FSTGEVG
-411 RVGGIGRRE
+411 RVGGVGRRE

-430 LEYAI
+430 IEYAI
-435 PDEDIFPYTIRV
+435 PDETVFPYTIRV
-447 VSEILESNGSS
+447 VSEVLESNGSS
-458 SMATVCSG
+458 SMATVCAG

-476 MKAPVAGI
+476 MKDQVAGI
-484 AMGLVLEGDRYAIL
+484 AMGLVLEGERYAIL

-548 GRLHI
+548 GRLYI
-553 LEKMNEVIAEPSKE
+553 LEKMNSVISQPAQE

-579 IEVEKIGEVIGPGGR
+579 IEIEKIGEVIGPGGR

-599 IEESGADINIE
+599 IEETGAEINIE
-610 PDGTVFI
+610 QDGTIFI
-617 SASEQDSIEKAQL
+617 SANEQSAIDKAQQA
-630 SIKGLVEEVEVG
+630 IKGLIEEVEVG
-642 AIYKGIVK
+642 TIYKGVVK
-650 RITDFGAFVEILPGK
+650 RITDFGAFVEVLPGK
-665 QGLVHISKLDHSRV
+665 QGLVHISKLDFNRV
-679 EKVKDILNEG
+679 EKVKDVLNEG
-689 DEVLVK
+689 DEVMVK
-695 VIGID
+695 VISID
-700 EQGRINLSR
+700 DQGRINLSR